1 MKSFPCKI
9 EAQAMVH
16 LLGFV
21 SSSSSSLSVHPNAS
35 GITTNLYIHGNRGCW
50 SQHKKAFIKQ
60 SFFILEK
67 KKKKESFII
76 ARSLHGEEEDRDEE
90 RSDPPVSRSSIDHDA
105 LPPLETEKIS
115 ETLKREERIESKFGN
130 FAGKDGSQKSI
141 EDTLGL
147 LKEQMVEDR
156 KKSIERKKEEDDR
169 KLLKRSKVL
178 AKQLISR
185 SSANAIGF
193 ISQLWVSAGLVSM

>member
-9 EAQAMVH
+9 EVQTMEQ
-16 LLGFV
+16 LLGCV
-21 SSSSSSLSVHPNAS
+21 SSASSLS
-35 GITTNLYIHGNRGCW
+35 GITTHLYIHGNRGCW
-50 SQHKKAFIKQ
+50 SQHKNAFIKQ
-60 SFFILEK
+60 SFVLEK
-67 KKKKESFII
+67 KKKENFIT
-76 ARSLHGEEEDRDEE
+76 ARSRHGQEEDRDEE
-90 RSDPPVSRSSIDHDA
+90 RSDPAVSRSGINHGA
-105 LPPLETEKIS
+105 LPPLETEKVS
-115 ETLKREERIESKFGN
+115 NTLKHEERIESKFSN

-156 KKSIERKKEEDDR
+156 KKSMERNKEEDDR

-193 ISQLWVSAGLVSM
+193 ISQLWVSAGLVSV